1 MNERLILRGKLQE
14 LKKEAREKAL
24 RASMLIDRAREE
36 LALAAVT
43 RIGEINLD
51 VVKAAIDEAIVL
63 QEEIR
68 EADRH
73 AARLEAELG
82 DGA

>member
-1 MNERLILRGKLQE
+1 MNERLIKRGKLQE
-14 LKKEAREKAL
+14 LRKEARDKAL
-24 RASMLIDRAREE
+24 RAGMLLDQVREE

-43 RIGEINLD
+43 KIRDIDL
-51 VVKAAIDEAIVL
+51 VKVKAAVDEAVVL
-63 QEEIR
+63 QREIQ

>member
-1 MNERLILRGKLQE
+1 MNERLIMRGKLQE
-14 LKKEAREKAL
+14 LKKIAREKAL

-36 LALAAVT
+36 LALSAIT
-43 RIGEINLD
+43 RVSDIDLD
-51 VVKAAIDEAIVL
+51 IVKAAVDEAVVL
-63 QEEIR
+63 QREIR

>member
-1 MNERLILRGKLQE
+1 MNERLIRKGRLGELRR
-14 LKKEAREKAL
+14 EARDKAL
-24 RASMLIDRAREE
+24 RAGMLLDQAREE

-43 RIGEINLD
+43 KIRDIHLTK
-51 VVKAAIDEAIVL
+51 VKAAIDEAVRL

-73 AARLEAELG
+73 TARLEEELG
-82 DGA
+82 DVS